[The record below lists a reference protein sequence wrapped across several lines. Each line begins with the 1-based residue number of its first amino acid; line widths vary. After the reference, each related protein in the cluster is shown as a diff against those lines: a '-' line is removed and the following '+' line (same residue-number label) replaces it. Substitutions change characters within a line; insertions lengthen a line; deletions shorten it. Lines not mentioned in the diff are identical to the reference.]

1 MPLDLRYPR
10 THQRGHRQDRPVA
23 DFRGEVIGLESI
35 VLAVLGGL
43 VLLVV
48 AWLATRAVRS
58 RVTTVADVESATG
71 LVVIG
76 PISGKGLRRPLH
88 SMNGLPFRTEPDG
101 LERICRL
108 LQHNGLGTAIKVL
121 TVVPANSSQV
131 GSGFAV
137 NLARTLAAEET
148 SVLLILAD
156 LRHAAARST
165 LGLSDLTG
173 LAELLEG
180 DPREPVMA
188 LVSVT
193 DHLLVLPCGGPLDNP
208 AELLARPALGE
219 IIGSL
224 RDLGLITIIDAP
236 PATFAA
242 DVAPLAREADATLLI
257 VQAGSGRREVE
268 VAARVLR
275 YGRAGDPAAVLVG
288 SRRLRSL
295 AVGIPPRP
303 RLETG
308 SGV

>member
-1 MPLDLRYPR
+1 MPPCLRYPR
-10 THQRGHRQDRPVA
+10 HHQ
-23 DFRGEVIGLESI
+23 RGEVIGLEPI
-35 VLAVLGGL
+35 VLAVLGGF

-76 PISGKGLRRPLH
+76 PISGKGLRRPLQ
-88 SMNGLPFRTEPDG
+88 SLNGLRFRTEPDG

-121 TVVPANSSQV
+121 TVVPASSSQV

-156 LRHAAARST
+156 LRHAVARST
-165 LGLSDLTG
+165 LGLSDLAG

-180 DPREPVMA
+180 DPRDPVMA

-193 DHLLVLPCGGPLDNP
+193 DHLLVLPCGRAPDSP

-236 PATFAA
+236 PASFAA
-242 DVAPLAREADATLLI
+242 DVVPLAREADATLLI
-257 VQAGSGRREVE
+257 VQSGSGRPEVE

-275 YGRAGDPAAVLVG
+275 YGGAGDPAAVLVG
-288 SRRLRSL
+288 TRRLRSL
-295 AVGIPPRP
+295 AVGMPPRP
-303 RLETG
+303 SLETG

>member
-1 MPLDLRYPR
+1 
-10 THQRGHRQDRPVA
+10 
-23 DFRGEVIGLESI
+23 VIGLESI

-58 RVTTVADVESATG
+58 RVTTVADVESVTG

-76 PISGKGLRRPLH
+76 PISGKGLRRPLQ

-121 TVVPANSSQV
+121 TVVPASPSQV
-131 GSGFAV
+131 RSGFAV
-137 NLARTLAAEET
+137 NLARTLAAEKT

-156 LRHAAARST
+156 LRHAVARST
-165 LGLSDLTG
+165 FGLSGLTG

-180 DPREPVMA
+180 DPSKPVTA

-193 DHLLVLPCGGPLDNP
+193 DHLLVLPGGRTLDNP

-236 PATFAA
+236 PASFAA

-257 VQAGSGRREVE
+257 VQAGSGRTDVE
-268 VAARVLR
+268 MAARVLR
-275 YGRAGDPAAVLVG
+275 FGRAGDPAAVLVG
-288 SRRLRSL
+288 ARRLRSL

-303 RLETG
+303 SVETG